1 MVQMMRKREPLAFFQ
16 PTFCAVPTFGA
27 VILHS
32 VNVPFLPVLAEG
44 DDEHAEALRQK
55 AATQTGRGICSSRRR
70 AIAPPLTRID

>member
-16 PTFCAVPTFGA
+16 PTFCAVPAFDA

-44 DDEHAEALRQK
+44 DDEYAEALRQK
-55 AATQTGRGICSSRRR
+55 AALKRVGEFVRAGGRLSRPR
-70 AIAPPLTRID
+70 

>member
-32 VNVPFLPVLAEG
+32 VNVPFLPVQAEG
-44 DDEHAEALRQK
+44 DDEHAEALVKRLPLK
-55 AATQTGRGICSSRRR
+55 RVGEFVRAGGGLSRPR
-70 AIAPPLTRID
+70 

>member
-1 MVQMMRKREPLAFFQ
+1 MVQVMRKREPLAFFQ
-16 PTFCAVPTFGA
+16 PTFCAVPAFDA

-55 AATQTGRGICSSRRR
+55 AATQTGRGICSSWAEGYR
-70 AIAPPLTRID
+70 APANAD